1 MIDSRQC
8 LRRIAEVLLPDFI
21 SVYYV
26 DIETDEY
33 VCFFVSPDSK
43 SLEVKKSGDDFFC
56 FMSEYSE
63 AHACAEDLHIFKED
77 LQKEKLLSEL
87 EVGKGLAVVYRINVD
102 GKLVYHQLRINR
114 DSHDG
119 EEFFVLGVQNVEER
133 IRERKLA
140 DRTETERD
148 IYNQIVE
155 SLAAKYD
162 VIYYVD
168 PDSGKYS
175 EFRDDPET
183 GSLDI
188 KEKSGD
194 FFEDSIADIEMLI
207 FPQDRFRMRNIVEK
221 NNLLSLI
228 AGKKSYSVDYR
239 LVVEGK
245 IQNTRMTIAQVSDR
259 NHIVIGVINIDEEVA
274 RERARVNAINSA
286 NERATRDELT
296 GANNKNAYGRLEE
309 ELQEKID
316 NGLEPEICLVV
327 CDLNNLKLVND
338 SMGHKAG
345 DEYIKSLCQLL
356 SDTFPHSYVYRI
368 GGDEF
373 VVYLRKSDCRRRIA
387 LFDKIKKQICENKA
401 TGDGPVAAVGMAV
414 FDPSK
419 DEKVTD
425 VFDRADNM
433 MYLNKRELKGEDDQ
447 TVNSESDSQSEIDAL
462 HKAMLDSLF
471 DAFSVV
477 AEGSYVFICDMKYDY
492 SRWSKTAVDTFEL
505 PSEYMY
511 NAGAI
516 WEEKIHPDDRAA
528 YAEGINAVFTGSSE
542 AHDMQYRARRPSGKY
557 DVCTCRGLVMRNQQG
572 IPTYFAGV
580 IRNHGMQGNMDSL
593 TGLRNQNGFFDDL
606 RRNMSQGI
614 DTRLF
619 MIGIRRFSD
628 INEIYGYDFGNSV
641 LQKLGRIFFER
652 LGNRGSLYRLDG
664 TRFVVMT
671 NVISVSEMRVRY
683 EEMRSF
689 CRRGFEVE
697 GRSVVLELNAGA
709 ISIDH
714 FSIDE
719 KTIYSCL
726 QYAYNESKYQRQGD
740 LIEFQNAM
748 NEEDR
753 VRIEKIHSIRASI
766 SRGCKGFYLLYQP
779 VVDADNEYIKGMEA
793 LLRWKDEDG
802 KVVPPDLFIPILE
815 NDPLFPE
822 LGKWILK
829 EALLAAKPILE
840 YRPDFTVNVN
850 LSYSQIER
858 ADFLD
863 TVFSVVREIGV
874 PNENICLEITERCR
888 LLDMELL
895 KNVVVNLRGKG
906 IKVALDDFGTGF
918 ASVGLLKDITFDII
932 KIDRSFV
939 LHVDRDRKEQALV
952 DSFSSLAESF
962 GTKICV
968 EGIENAAMREVLIN
982 YNVQSFQGYY
992 YSRPVEID
1000 EIIDKI
1006 KAEGGE

>member
-1 MIDSRQC
+1 MIDSRKC
-8 LRRIAEVLLPDFI
+8 LYRIADVLLPNFV
-21 SVYYV
+21 SVYYI
-26 DIETDEY
+26 DIATDEY
-33 VCFFVSPDSK
+33 ICYFVSPDSHT
-43 SLEVKKSGDDFFC
+43 LEIKKSGNDFFK
-56 FMSEYSE
+56 FMMEYASEHVYAS
-63 AHACAEDLHIFKED
+63 DLHIFQED
-77 LQKEKLLSEL
+77 LQKENLLNKLEIGGEMS
-87 EVGKGLAVVYRINVD
+87 VVYRWKIC
-102 GKLVYHQLRINR
+102 GKPVYHELRIN
-114 DSHDG
+114 HDCR
-119 EEFFVLGVQNVEER
+119 EDVEFLVMGIKNVDRLVLEKKQ
-133 IRERKLA
+133 A
-140 DRTETERD
+140 DRTENERD
-148 IYNQIVE
+148 IYSQIVE
-155 SLAAKYD
+155 SLTAKYD

-168 PDSGKYS
+168 PESGKYS
-175 EFRDDPET
+175 EFRENAET
-183 GSLDI
+183 QSLDI
-188 KEKSGD
+188 QVKESN
-194 FFEDSIADIEMLI
+194 FFEDTVRNIEEVI
-207 FPQDRFRMRNIVEK
+207 FPQDRFRINNIVEK
-221 NNLLSLI
+221 NNLMALI

-239 LVVEGK
+239 LIVNGK

-373 VVYLRKSDCRRRIA
+373 VVYLRKSDCRRRLA

-462 HKAMLDSLF
+462 RKAMLDSLF

-511 NAGAI
+511 HAGAI
-516 WEEKIHPDDRAA
+516 WEEKIHPDDRAL
-528 YAEGINAVFTGSSE
+528 YAEGIKAIFTGGME
-542 AHDMQYRARRPSGKY
+542 AHDMQYRARRPEGKY
-557 DVCTCRGLVMRNQQG
+557 DVCTCRGLVMRNRQG

-606 RRNMSQGI
+606 RRNMTQGT

-628 INEIYGYDFGNSV
+628 INEIYGYDYGNSV
-641 LQKLGRIFFER
+641 LQRLGRIFFER
-652 LGNRGSLYRLDG
+652 LGNSGCIYRLDG
-664 TRFVVMT
+664 TRYVIMT
-671 NVISVSEMRVRY
+671 NTRSVQEMRVRY
-683 EEMRSF
+683 EEMRNF
-689 CRRGFEVE
+689 CRRGIEVE
-697 GRSVVLELNAGA
+697 GRSVALELNAGA

-726 QYAYNESKYQRQGD
+726 QFAYNESKYHRQGD
-740 LIEFQNAM
+740 MIEFHNSL
-748 NEEDR
+748 NEDDR
-753 VRIEKIHSIRASI
+753 VRIEKIHSIRSSI
-766 SRGCKGFYLLYQP
+766 SHSCKGFFLLYQP
-779 VVDADNEYIKGMEA
+779 VVEAQTERIKGMEA
-793 LLRWKDEDG
+793 LLRWRGDDG
-802 KVVPPDLFIPILE
+802 RIVPPDVFIPILE

-822 LGKWILK
+822 LGKWILR
-829 EALLAAKPILE
+829 EALIAAKPILKL
-840 YRPDFTVNVN
+840 RPDFVVNVN
-850 LSYSQIER
+850 LSYSQLER

-863 TVFSVVREIGV
+863 TVFSLIREIGV
-874 PNENICLEITERCR
+874 PNENICMEVTERCR
-888 LLDMELL
+888 LLDIELL
-895 KNVVVNLRGKG
+895 KNVVVNLRGRG

-952 DSFSSLAESF
+952 ENFSNLAESF
-962 GTKICV
+962 GAKICV
-968 EGIENAAMREVLIN
+968 EGIENTAMREVLMN

-992 YSRPVEID
+992 YSKPVEID
-1000 EIIDKI
+1000 VVMEKLRR
-1006 KAEGGE
+1006 

>member
-1 MIDSRQC
+1 MIDSRKC
-8 LRRIAEVLLPDFI
+8 LYRIADVLLPDFV
-21 SVYYV
+21 SVYYI
-26 DIETDEY
+26 DIATDEY
-33 VCFFVSPDSK
+33 ICYFVSPDSHT
-43 SLEVKKSGDDFFC
+43 LEIKKSGNDFFK
-56 FMSEYSE
+56 FMMEYASEHVYAS
-63 AHACAEDLHIFKED
+63 DLHIFQENLKKEN
-77 LQKEKLLSEL
+77 LLNKLEIG
-87 EVGKGLAVVYRINVD
+87 GKMAVAYRENIC
-102 GKLVYHQLRINR
+102 GKPVYHELRIN
-114 DSHDG
+114 HDCREG
-119 EEFFVLGVQNVEER
+119 VEFLVMGIKNVDRLVLEKKQ
-133 IRERKLA
+133 A
-140 DRTETERD
+140 DRTENERD

-155 SLAAKYD
+155 SLTAKYD

-168 PDSGKYS
+168 PESGKYS
-175 EFRDDPET
+175 EFRENAET
-183 GSLDI
+183 QSLDI
-188 KEKSGD
+188 QVKDSD
-194 FFEDSIADIEMLI
+194 FFEDTVRNIEEVI
-207 FPQDRFRMRNIVEK
+207 FPQDRFRINNILEK
-221 NNLLSLI
+221 NNLMALI

-239 LVVEGK
+239 LIVNGK

-373 VVYLRKSDCRRRIA
+373 VVYLRKSDCRRRLA
-387 LFDKIKKQICENKA
+387 LFDKIKKQICENKV

-433 MYLNKRELKGEDDQ
+433 MYLNKRKLKGEDDQ

-462 HKAMLDSLF
+462 RKAMLDSLF

-511 NAGAI
+511 HAGAI
-516 WEEKIHPDDRAA
+516 WEEKIHPDDRAL
-528 YAEGINAVFTGSSE
+528 YAEGIKAIFTGGME
-542 AHDMQYRARRPSGKY
+542 AHDMQYRARRPEGKY
-557 DVCTCRGLVMRNQQG
+557 DVCTCRGLVMRNRQG

-606 RRNMSQGI
+606 RRNMTQGT

-628 INEIYGYDFGNSV
+628 INEIYGYDYGNSV
-641 LQKLGRIFFER
+641 LQRLGRIFFER
-652 LGNRGSLYRLDG
+652 LGSSGCIYRLDG
-664 TRFVVMT
+664 TRYVIMT
-671 NVISVSEMRVRY
+671 NTRSVQEMRVRY
-683 EEMRSF
+683 EEMRNF
-689 CRRGFEVE
+689 CRRGIEVE
-697 GRSVVLELNAGA
+697 GRSVALELNAGA

-726 QYAYNESKYQRQGD
+726 QFAYNESKYHRQGD
-740 LIEFQNAM
+740 MIEFHNSL
-748 NEEDR
+748 NEDDR
-753 VRIEKIHSIRASI
+753 VRIEKIHSIRSSI
-766 SRGCKGFYLLYQP
+766 SHSCKGFFLLYQP
-779 VVDADNEYIKGMEA
+779 VVEAQTERIKGMEA
-793 LLRWKDEDG
+793 LLRWRGDDG
-802 KVVPPDLFIPILE
+802 RIVPPDVFIPILE

-822 LGKWILK
+822 LGKWILR
-829 EALLAAKPILE
+829 EALIAAKPILKL
-840 YRPDFTVNVN
+840 RPDFVVNVN
-850 LSYSQIER
+850 LSYSQLER

-863 TVFSVVREIGV
+863 TVFSLLREIGV
-874 PNENICLEITERCR
+874 PNENICMEVTERCR
-888 LLDMELL
+888 LLDIELL
-895 KNVVVNLRGKG
+895 KNVVVNLRGRG

-952 DSFSSLAESF
+952 ENFSNLAESF
-962 GTKICV
+962 GAKICV
-968 EGIENAAMREVLIN
+968 EGIENTAMREVLMN

-992 YSRPVEID
+992 YSKPVEID
-1000 EIIDKI
+1000 IVMEKL
-1006 KAEGGE
+1006 KAEDEA

>member
-1 MIDSRQC
+1 MIDSRKC
-8 LRRIAEVLLPDFI
+8 LYSIADVLLPAFV
-21 SVYYV
+21 SVYYI
-26 DIETDEY
+26 DIATDEY
-33 VCFFVSPDSK
+33 ICYFVSPDSHT
-43 SLEVKKSGDDFFC
+43 LEVKKSGSDFFR
-56 FMSEYSE
+56 FMREYTSEHVYAS
-63 AHACAEDLHIFKED
+63 DLHIFQED
-77 LQKEKLLSEL
+77 LQKENLLNKLEIGGEMS
-87 EVGKGLAVVYRINVD
+87 VVYRWKIC
-102 GKLVYHQLRINR
+102 GKPVYHQIRINR
-114 DSHDG
+114 DCRDG
-119 EEFFVLGVQNVEER
+119 VEFLVMGIKNVDRLVLEKKQ
-133 IRERKLA
+133 A
-140 DRTETERD
+140 DRTENERD

-155 SLAAKYD
+155 SLTAKYD

-168 PDSGKYS
+168 PESGKYS
-175 EFRDDPET
+175 EFRENAET
-183 GSLDI
+183 QSLDI
-188 KEKSGD
+188 QVKESN
-194 FFEDSIADIEMLI
+194 FFEDTVRNIEEVI
-207 FPQDRFRMRNIVEK
+207 FPQDRFRINNIVEK
-221 NNLLSLI
+221 NNLMALI

-239 LVVEGK
+239 LIVNGK

-447 TVNSESDSQSEIDAL
+447 TVNSKSDSQSEIDAL

-477 AEGSYVFICDMKYDY
+477 AEGSYVYVCDMKYDY

-511 NAGAI
+511 NAGAL
-516 WEEKIHPDDRAA
+516 WEEKIHPDDRAL
-528 YAEGINAVFTGSSE
+528 YAEGIKAIFTGGME
-542 AHDMQYRARRPSGKY
+542 AHDMQYRARRPEGKY
-557 DVCTCRGLVMRNQQG
+557 DVCTCRGLVMRNRQG
-572 IPTYFAGV
+572 IPAYFAGV

-606 RRNMSQGI
+606 RRNMTQGT

-628 INEIYGYDFGNSV
+628 INEIYGYDYGNSV
-641 LQKLGRIFFER
+641 LQRLGRIFFER
-652 LGNRGSLYRLDG
+652 LGNSGCIYRLDG
-664 TRFVVMT
+664 TRYVIMT
-671 NVISVSEMRVRY
+671 NKRSVQEMRVRY
-683 EEMRSF
+683 EEMRNF
-689 CRRGFEVE
+689 CRRGIEVE
-697 GRSVVLELNAGA
+697 GRSVALELNAGA

-726 QYAYNESKYQRQGD
+726 QFAYNESKYHRQGD
-740 LIEFQNAM
+740 MVEFHNSL
-748 NEEDR
+748 NEDDR
-753 VRIEKIHSIRASI
+753 VRIEIIHSIRSSI
-766 SRGCKGFYLLYQP
+766 SHSCKGFFLLYQP
-779 VVDADNEYIKGMEA
+779 VVEAQTERIKGMEA
-793 LLRWKDEDG
+793 LLRWRGDEG
-802 KVVPPDLFIPILE
+802 RIVPPDVFIPILE

-822 LGKWILK
+822 LGKWILR
-829 EALLAAKPILE
+829 EALIAAKPILKL
-840 YRPDFTVNVN
+840 RPDFVVNVN
-850 LSYSQIER
+850 LSYSQLER

-863 TVFSVVREIGV
+863 TVFSLIREIGV
-874 PNENICLEITERCR
+874 PNENICMEITERCR
-888 LLDMELL
+888 LLDIELL
-895 KNVVVNLRGKG
+895 KNVVVNLRGRG

-952 DSFSSLAESF
+952 ENFSNLAESF
-962 GTKICV
+962 GAKICV
-968 EGIENAAMREVLIN
+968 EGIENTAMREVLMN

-992 YSRPVEID
+992 YSKPVEID
-1000 EIIDKI
+1000 IVMEKL
-1006 KAEGGE
+1006 KAEDEA

>member
-1 MIDSRQC
+1 MIDSRKC
-8 LRRIAEVLLPDFI
+8 LYSIADVLLPDFV
-21 SVYYV
+21 SVYYI
-26 DIETDEY
+26 DIATDEY
-33 VCFFVSPDSK
+33 ICYFVSPDSHT
-43 SLEVKKSGDDFFC
+43 LEIKKSGNDFFK
-56 FMSEYSE
+56 FMMEYTSEHVDVS
-63 AHACAEDLHIFKED
+63 DLHIFQED
-77 LQKEKLLSEL
+77 LQKENLLNKLEIGGEMS
-87 EVGKGLAVVYRINVD
+87 VVYRWKIC
-102 GKLVYHQLRINR
+102 GKPVYHQIRINR
-114 DSHDG
+114 DCRDG
-119 EEFFVLGVQNVEER
+119 VGFLVMGIKNVDRLVLEKKQ
-133 IRERKLA
+133 A
-140 DRTETERD
+140 DRTENERD

-155 SLAAKYD
+155 SLTAKYD

-168 PDSGKYS
+168 PESGKYS
-175 EFRDDPET
+175 EFRENAET
-183 GSLDI
+183 QSLDI
-188 KEKSGD
+188 QVKESN
-194 FFEDSIADIEMLI
+194 FFEDTVRNIEEVI
-207 FPQDRFRMRNIVEK
+207 FPQDRFRINNIVEK
-221 NNLLSLI
+221 NNLMALI

-239 LVVEGK
+239 LIVNGK

-327 CDLNNLKLVND
+327 SDLNNLKLVND

-447 TVNSESDSQSEIDAL
+447 TVNSESDSQSGIDAP

-477 AEGSYVFICDMKYDY
+477 AEGSYVYVCDMKYDY

-511 NAGAI
+511 HAGAI
-516 WEEKIHPDDRAA
+516 WEERIHPDDRAA
-528 YAEGINAVFTGSSE
+528 YAEGINAIFTGGME
-542 AHDMQYRARRPSGKY
+542 AHDMQYRARRPEGKY

-606 RRNMSQGI
+606 RRNMTQGT

-628 INEIYGYDFGNSV
+628 INEIYGYDYGNSV
-641 LQKLGRIFFER
+641 LQRLGRIFFER
-652 LGNRGSLYRLDG
+652 LGNSGCIYRLDG
-664 TRFVVMT
+664 TRYVIMT
-671 NVISVSEMRVRY
+671 NTRSVQEMRVRY
-683 EEMRSF
+683 EEMRNF
-689 CRRGFEVE
+689 CRRGIEVE
-697 GRSVVLELNAGA
+697 GRSVALELNAGA

-726 QYAYNESKYQRQGD
+726 QFAYNESKYHRQGD
-740 LIEFQNAM
+740 MIEFHNSL
-748 NEEDR
+748 NEDDR
-753 VRIEKIHSIRASI
+753 VRMEKIHSIRSSI
-766 SRGCKGFYLLYQP
+766 SHSCKGFFLLYQP
-779 VVDADNEYIKGMEA
+779 VVEAQTERIRGMEA
-793 LLRWKDEDG
+793 LLRWRGDDG
-802 KVVPPDLFIPILE
+802 RIVPPDVFIPILE

-822 LGKWILK
+822 LGKWILR
-829 EALLAAKPILE
+829 EALIAAKPILKL
-840 YRPDFTVNVN
+840 RPDFVVNVN
-850 LSYSQIER
+850 LSYSQLER

-863 TVFSVVREIGV
+863 TVFSLIREIGV
-874 PNENICLEITERCR
+874 PNENICMEVTERCR
-888 LLDMELL
+888 LLDIELL
-895 KNVVVNLRGKG
+895 KNVVVNLRGRG

-952 DSFSSLAESF
+952 ENFSNLAESF
-962 GTKICV
+962 GSKICV
-968 EGIENAAMREVLIN
+968 EGIENTAMREVLMN

-992 YSRPVEID
+992 YSKPVEID
-1000 EIIDKI
+1000 IVMEKL
-1006 KAEGGE
+1006 KAEEEA